1 MKNAAHQFGDNLWA
15 RDPAK
20 RPAALSVR
28 ITSLDYILV
37 PPGPHDKLKH
47 AVLPINAEE
56 TAAPLRL
63 ARVPVIRIFGAVK
76 GSTHRA
82 CVHVHGCF
90 PYLLVPYDGAPD
102 HDELDRFICKLAAA
116 INSALA
122 LARQHHAAGSATKY
136 ASRSPESHVVA
147 ITPVRA
153 VSFYGY
159 HASPTCFLKIW
170 LADPFNIPRLAE
182 LLTGGAILGRAMQ
195 AHESHL
201 PYLFQFKADH
211 GLHGMGWLDLTQ
223 AAPRAPADRTAHCHV
238 EVDTDA
244 ASILNFH
251 RMNAVADDKRS
262 QVLLSAP
269 ASGVSEQQQPMR
281 LIQSLDA
288 LWIDE
293 DERRI
298 RLGLPLYAVEPVGT
312 QAGTPP
318 SWDSSDEHL
327 AALRE
332 WLAKNQS
339 RVEDDGDDMA
349 RERFLDALPWIYS
362 VEATLAP
369 NPIPLRPVR
378 PPRPLP
384 PLTRAV
390 SPPAHAP
397 PEVPIPDA
405 PEHEDEPS
413 VDVQL
418 TQELL
423 QWMLEE
429 QGDADQEEGDLD
441 GLTGQGFPE
450 HDQAVDAG
458 REDDEFDDVFPDD
471 ALFWSQPYAEEHHV
485 SAAPVSNLLVPP
497 AALADAPLLDPAPPA
512 IHHLDDPDHDLDLD
526 SWPDD
531 TDMDFQFDDGMDWT
545 TLGAAETSS
554 SSSAAR
560 IPQYDGADDMTVYG
574 RGTPKPT
581 STRRTARDR
590 IGKCAAPPPRKFR
603 DRALDATAY
612 QSILA
617 EIEVTEADRGRAR
630 MLGIMQ
636 SAWSPGPD
644 PGQVSPTDVDVRK
657 WTAGMR
663 AEDLLA
669 DPALPRPPV
678 RKRTTLRFRMPPPP
692 LAEIEEDLIAAHL
705 PLQVHDAPYWS
716 RAEDADARPRV
727 FAGREFRIP
736 VKCASTAP
744 GFDGVLRGID
754 PSLRTRSEDVDSA
767 VPAATQ
773 SVYVTSRDRLKRW
786 TFAVPPPSREAAVE
800 SMCAGAAAAVA
811 KVGEESTVDVD
822 SVRDLDLED
831 GNVSTAAKDP
841 PVPLVAPASQPRKK
855 RASELMSQIELF
867 EGTPTEGTTADHEE
881 HKKTDFSIEKQHML
895 CMGVEVHVNTREEL
909 LPDPAH
915 DAVHVIY
922 YCFYCDSGVGDS
934 EQACRWGVLALRNN
948 TYRSPAERQT
958 EYFDTERDLIA
969 RLVDLARTADPDV
982 LLGYEIHAASWGYLV
997 ERCHLAFKLD
1007 LCDELS
1013 RIIPKKRADLDPSKL
1028 SAWGFRKGASFT
1040 VTGRIILNVW
1050 RLLRSDIASTDYSL
1064 SNMAAKVL
1072 HRRVPHM
1079 PASVLTRWYQS
1090 ARTRHHVMH
1099 YYLTRALVT
1108 IRLLQDG
1115 DFLDRTA
1122 EFARLYGI
1130 DFASVLTRGS
1140 QYRVEAILVR
1150 LARPMGYVLVSPTKR
1165 QVAAQRAAE
1174 CTPLVME
1181 PVSAFYPDPVVVL
1194 DFQSLYPSIM
1204 IAFNYCF
1211 STCLG
1216 HIPIGGDRSSKLGV
1230 SHVDFPAHLRLEDVR
1245 VSPNGIVFVK
1255 EHVRKSTLAQMLT
1268 ELLDTR
1274 VMVKNSMKLHKDH
1287 KVLHK
1292 VLDAR
1297 QLGLKLIAN
1306 VTYGYTAASFSGRMP
1321 LVELGDA
1328 VVQTGRE
1335 VLEKAIKNINLHP
1348 TWGARVVYG
1357 DTDSVFVHLPGATKS
1372 RAFQIGKD
1380 MAAAITRANI
1390 PPIFLKFEKV
1400 YLPSI
1405 LVTKKRYIGH
1415 KYESPADV
1423 RPVFDA
1429 KGVETVRRDGCP
1441 VVAKTMRSSLEILFR
1456 TRDLTQVKMYLTR
1469 QWTKILENRV
1479 SIRDFVIAK
1488 EVRLG
1493 TYSDRVLPP
1502 PGAYLAM
1509 RKMQRD
1515 PRAEP
1520 QYAERVPYLV
1530 VAGAPG
1536 DRLIDQVKCPTS
1548 VLHHRELRLNGHY
1561 YIHKQIIPALNRLF
1575 HLMGVDLAAWYA
1587 DMPKPAVRAAPWT
1600 RSQDADGGAVRA
1612 TIDRYYRSTR
1622 CAACGEEDA
1631 VGKSAMCR
1639 KCTESVQ
1646 RRVVHLTGALVEA
1659 EDRYAQLTRVCADCA
1674 QVPVGEVECD
1684 ALACAVLFDR
1694 VKARNRWRHAVEA
1707 MVGIDGV

>member
-1 MKNAAHQFGDNLWA
+1 MTTAAHQFGDNPWA

-20 RPAALSVR
+20 RRAVLSVR
-28 ITSLDYILV
+28 ITSLDCILV

-47 AVLPINAEE
+47 AVLPNFDE
-56 TAAPLRL
+56 AAVPLRL

-76 GSTHRA
+76 GSAHRA
-82 CVHVHGCF
+82 CVHVHDCF
-90 PYLLVPYDGAPD
+90 PYLLVPYDGVPD

-122 LARQHHAAGSATKY
+122 LARQHHAAAPKY
-136 ASRSPESHVVA
+136 QSCTPQSHIVA

-153 VSFYGY
+153 VPFYGY
-159 HASPTCFLKIW
+159 HTSPTCFLKIW
-170 LADPFNIPRLAE
+170 LADPSNIPRLAE
-182 LLTGGAILGRAMQ
+182 LLTSGAILGRAMQ

-211 GLHGMGWLDLTQ
+211 GLHGMGWLDLAH

-238 EVDTDA
+238 EVDTNA
-244 ASILNFH
+244 ANILNFH
-251 RMNAVADDKRS
+251 RMNAIADDKRS
-262 QVLLSAP
+262 QVSLSAP
-269 ASGVSEQQQPMR
+269 TSGMSEQQQPMR

-298 RLGLPLYAVEPVGT
+298 RLGLPLYTVEPVGT

-327 AALRE
+327 AALRD
-332 WLAKNQS
+332 WLAKHQS
-339 RVEDDGDDMA
+339 RMEEDGDNVA

-369 NPIPLRPVR
+369 DPVPPRPVR
-378 PPRPLP
+378 PRAPPPPRAAP
-384 PLTRAV
+384 
-390 SPPAHAP
+390 PPAHAP
-397 PEVPIPDA
+397 PAVQGPA
-405 PEHEDEPS
+405 GPEHDGETN

-429 QGDADQEEGDLD
+429 QGDDDQEENEIESFGGHEFVERDLN
-441 GLTGQGFPE
+441 G
-450 HDQAVDAG
+450 DAG

-471 ALFWSQPYAEEHHV
+471 ALLWSQPYDDQHHN
-485 SAAPVSNLLVPP
+485 AATADTNQSVPP
-497 AALADAPLLDPAPPA
+497 SALADAPLPDAAPPA
-512 IHHLDDPDHDLDLD
+512 IHHRDDPDYDFDSD
-526 SWPDD
+526 SWPDGA
-531 TDMDFQFDDGMDWT
+531 DMDFQFDDDMDWT
-545 TLGAAETSS
+545 TLGAAAAPSS
-554 SSSAAR
+554 SSSTSAR

-574 RGTPKPT
+574 RGTFKST

-590 IGKCAAPPPRKFR
+590 IGKRAAPPPRKFR
-603 DRALDATAY
+603 DRTVDASAY

-617 EIEVTEADRGRAR
+617 EIETTEADRGRAR
-630 MLGIMQ
+630 MPGIMQ

-644 PGQVSPTDVDVRK
+644 PGPTSPTDAEARK
-657 WTAGMR
+657 WTASVR
-663 AEDLLA
+663 AEDLLEGSA
-669 DPALPRPPV
+669 QPRPVV
-678 RKRTTLRFRMPPPP
+678 RKRTTQRFCMPPPT
-692 LAEIEEDLIAAHL
+692 LAEIEEDLMVHNL
-705 PLQVHDAPYWS
+705 PLQVHDAPFWS
-716 RAEDADARPRV
+716 KPEDADARPRV

-744 GFDGVLRGID
+744 AFDEVLRRVD
-754 PSLRTRSEDVDSA
+754 PSLAIRSEEMDLV
-767 VPAATQ
+767 VPAVTQ
-773 SVYVTSRDRLKRW
+773 SVYVTSHDRLKRW
-786 TFAVPPPSREAAVE
+786 TFAMSPPTREEALE
-800 SMCAGAAAAVA
+800 SMRAEVGAATV
-811 KVGEESTVDVD
+811 KGVGEEATVDVD
-822 SVRDLDLED
+822 SAHDLDLEN
-831 GNVSTAAKDP
+831 GSVTAAAKDP
-841 PVPLVAPASQPRKK
+841 PVPLVIPAGESKKK
-855 RASELMSQIELF
+855 RPAVLMSQIELF
-867 EGTPTEGTTADHEE
+867 DGTPAEGATTEQEE

-895 CMGVEVHVNTREEL
+895 CMGVEVHVNTREDL

-915 DAVHVIY
+915 DAIQAIY
-922 YCFYCDSGVGDS
+922 YCLYCDSGVGDS
-934 EQACRWGVLALRNN
+934 EQACRWGILALRDE
-948 TYRSPAERQT
+948 TYRSPAVRQS
-958 EYFDTERDLIA
+958 EYFDTERGLIA
-969 RLVDLARTADPDV
+969 HFVDLVRTADPDV

-1013 RIIPKKRADLDPSKL
+1013 RIISKKHADLDPNKL

-1079 PASVLTRWYQS
+1079 PASVLTKWYQS
-1090 ARTRHHVMH
+1090 PRTRHRVMH

-1181 PVSAFYPDPVVVL
+1181 PVSAFYPDPVIVL

-1216 HIPIGGDRSSKLGV
+1216 HVPIGGERSSKLGV
-1230 SHVDFPAHLRLEDVR
+1230 SQVHFPAHLRLEDMR

-1255 EHVRKSTLAQMLT
+1255 DHVRKSTLAQMLT

-1274 VMVKNSMKLHKDH
+1274 VMVKNSMKLHKDN

-1335 VLEKAIKNINLHP
+1335 VLEKAIKMINQHP

-1380 MAAAITRANI
+1380 MAGAITRANI
-1390 PPIFLKFEKV
+1390 PPVFLKFEKV

-1456 TRDLTQVKMYLTR
+1456 TRDLTQVKSYLTR

-1493 TYSDRVLPP
+1493 TYSDHVLPP

-1600 RSQDADGGAVRA
+1600 RSQDADGGAMRA

-1631 VGKSAMCR
+1631 AGKSTLCQ
-1639 KCTESVQ
+1639 KCAESVQ
-1646 RRVVHLTGALVEA
+1646 RRVVHLTKALVEV
-1659 EDRYAQLTRVCADCA
+1659 EDRYAQLARLCADCA

-1707 MVGIDGV
+1707 MVGIDDF

>member
-15 RDPAK
+15 CDPAK
-20 RPAALSVR
+20 RPAVLSVR
-28 ITSLDYILV
+28 ITSLDYTLA

-47 AVLPINAEE
+47 AVLPTIDEE
-56 TAAPLRL
+56 RPRRSVSRA
-63 ARVPVIRIFGAVK
+63 VPFIRIFGAVK
-76 GSTHRA
+76 NKPPPRPA
-82 CVHVHGCF
+82 CTSNNCF
-90 PYLLVPYDGAPD
+90 PVLAV
-102 HDELDRFICKLAAA
+102 DRFICKLAAA

-122 LARQHHAAGSATKY
+122 LARQHHAPAPKY
-136 ASRSPESHVVA
+136 PPRTPDSHVVA

-153 VSFYGY
+153 VPFYGY

-170 LADPFNIPRLAE
+170 LADPSNIPRLAE
-182 LLTGGAILGRAMQ
+182 LLTGGAILGRTMQ

-211 GLHGMGWLDLTQ
+211 GLHGMGWLDL
-223 AAPRAPADRTAHCHV
+223 AHAEPRAPADRTAHCHA
-238 EVDTDA
+238 EVDTNA

-251 RMNAVADDKRS
+251 RMNAIADDKRS
-262 QVLLSAP
+262 QVSLSAP
-269 ASGVSEQQQPMR
+269 ASGMSEQQQPMR

-327 AALRE
+327 AALRN
-332 WLAKNQS
+332 WLGRNRS
-339 RVEDDGDDMA
+339 SVEDDEDGA
-349 RERFLDALPWIYS
+349 AKERFLNELPWIYS
-362 VEATLAP
+362 VSATLAP
-369 NPIPLRPVR
+369 DPTPQRP
-378 PPRPLP
+378 
-384 PLTRAV
+384 AY
-390 SPPAHAP
+390 
-397 PEVPIPDA
+397 D
-405 PEHEDEPS
+405 DES
-413 VDVQL
+413 TVDVQL

-429 QGDADQEEGDLD
+429 QGDDTDQDENELD
-441 GLTGQGFPE
+441 SLGGRDFAE
-450 HDQAVDAG
+450 HDRQGNVG
-458 REDDEFDDVFPDD
+458 RENDEFDDVFPDD
-471 ALFWSQPYAEEHHV
+471 ALFWSQPYVEDHHD
-485 SAAPVSNLLVPP
+485 AAIPVSNQPVSP
-497 AALADAPLLDPAPPA
+497 AVLANAPLPDPAPPA
-512 IHHLDDPDHDLDLD
+512 AIHYLDDPDHDLDSD
-526 SWPDD
+526 SWLGD

-545 TLGAAETSS
+545 TLGAAASS
-554 SSSAAR
+554 SSSSSTSAR
-560 IPQYDGADDMTVYG
+560 IPQYDGTDDMTVYG

-590 IGKCAAPPPRKFR
+590 IGKRAAPPPRKFR
-603 DRALDATAY
+603 DRTLDATAY

-617 EIEVTEADRGRAR
+617 EIETSEIGRGRAR
-630 MLGIMQ
+630 IPGIMQ

-644 PGQVSPTDVDVRK
+644 PGPASPTDTEARK

-663 AEDLLA
+663 AEDLLSDSA
-669 DPALPRPPV
+669 QPRSLV
-678 RKRTTLRFRMPPPP
+678 RKRTTLRFRAPPPT
-692 LAEIEEDLIAAHL
+692 LAEVEDDLIAHDL
-705 PLQVHDAPYWS
+705 PLQVHDAPFWS
-716 RAEDADARPRV
+716 KPDDADARPRV

-736 VKCASTAP
+736 VKGASTAP
-744 GFDGVLRGID
+744 EFDEVLHGVVSSLAIRSDGVI
-754 PSLRTRSEDVDSA
+754 SV

-773 SVYVTSRDRLKRW
+773 SVYVTSCDRLKRW
-786 TFAVPPPSREAAVE
+786 TFAMPPPSRDAAVE
-800 SMCAGAAAAVA
+800 SMRADAGATLVA
-811 KVGEESTVDVD
+811 KVGEESAVDVD
-822 SVRDLDLED
+822 SARDLNLED
-831 GNVSTAAKDP
+831 NNVSAAAKDSP
-841 PVPLVAPASQPRKK
+841 GPLAVTGGEPRKK
-855 RASELMSQIELF
+855 HAVELMSQIELF
-867 EGTPTEGTTADHEE
+867 EGTPAEGTAGNQEE
-881 HKKTDFSIEKQHML
+881 RKKTDFSIEKQHML
-895 CMGVEVHVNTREEL
+895 CMGAEVHVNTREGL

-915 DAVHVIY
+915 DAVQAIY
-922 YCFYCDSGVGDS
+922 YCLYCDSGVGDS
-934 EQACRWGVLALRNN
+934 EQACRWGVLALRDKS
-948 TYRSPAERQT
+948 YRSPAERQT
-958 EYFDTERDLIA
+958 EYFASERDLIV
-969 RLVDLARTADPDV
+969 RLVDVVRTADPDV

-1013 RIIPKKRADLDPSKL
+1013 RIIPTKRANLDPNKL

-1072 HRRVPHM
+1072 HQRVPHM

-1090 ARTRHHVMH
+1090 PRTRHRVMR

-1204 IAFNYCF
+1204 ISFNYCF

-1216 HIPIGGDRSSKLGV
+1216 HVPIGGERSSKLGV
-1230 SHVDFPAHLRLEDVR
+1230 SQVDFPAHLRLEDVR

-1274 VMVKNSMKLHKDH
+1274 VMVKNSMKLHKDN

-1335 VLEKAIKNINLHP
+1335 VLEKAIKMINQNP

-1456 TRDLTQVKMYLTR
+1456 TRDLTQVKGYLTR

-1509 RKMQRD
+1509 HMMQRD

-1587 DMPKPAVRAAPWT
+1587 DMPKPAVRATPWT

-1622 CAACGEEDA
+1622 CVACGEEDA

-1639 KCTESVQ
+1639 KCTESTQ
-1646 RRVVHLTGALVEA
+1646 RRVVYLTRALVQA
-1659 EDRYAQLTRVCADCA
+1659 EDQYAQLARLCADCA

-1684 ALACAVLFDR
+1684 ALACAVLFER
-1694 VKARNRWRHAVEA
+1694 VKARNKWRHAVEA
-1707 MVGIDGV
+1707 RVGVDGV